1 MLLGSTLG
9 YDDMKSLFSK
19 KAKTVI
25 GLDIGTKYIKA
36 ISLDISSSSTKV
48 VSYACEPITGNAFA
62 EREIKDFDAISKA
75 LKKVKM
81 SLNDRNKYCALAVA
95 GSSVIS
101 KSVFMEPNQ
110 TDFELESQIEL
121 EADSLIP
128 YPLSEVYLDFEEL
141 RMSESHDGKVEVLL
155 SAAHRD
161 LVDTRMTLVREN
173 LFDPRIIDVESNAL
187 GEAFMRAIATDVLED
202 DVVCCVNVGASL
214 LQLTVVQNNQIIY
227 TKEHGFGL
235 NKLVQDLSLIYGVEV
250 PEVELQ
256 IHNNTTPEDW
266 YTETLPGFF
275 ANLQQHIQRSIQM
288 YTSTTNKPFPLT
300 IYLSGG
306 VTSLPNA
313 CAELDKELSIAVV
326 PLNPFAGMKISDKID
341 LEKLKSIAPQFTIA
355 VGLAIRKLESWQR

>member
-9 YDDMKSLFSK
+9 YYDMKGLFSK
-19 KAKTVI
+19 KAKTII

-36 ISLDISSSSTKV
+36 VSLDVSSSSTKV
-48 VSYACEPITGNAFA
+48 LAYACEPIAGTAFA

-75 LKKVKM
+75 LKKVKIT
-81 SLNDRNKYCALAVA
+81 LNERNKYCALAVA

-101 KSVFMEPNQ
+101 KLVFMEPDQ
-110 TDFELESQIEL
+110 SDFELESQIEL

-141 RMSESHDGKVEVLL
+141 RVSDSHEGKVEVLL

-173 LFDPRIIDVESNAL
+173 LFEPRIIDIESNAL
-187 GEAFMRAIATDVLED
+187 GEAFMKYMTDEVLED

-214 LQLTVVQNNQIIY
+214 LQLTVVQNNQVIY
-227 TKEHGFGL
+227 TKEHAFGL

-256 IHNNTTPEDW
+256 IHNNTAPEDW
-266 YTETLPGFF
+266 YTETLPSFI
-275 ANLQQHIQRSIQM
+275 ASLQQQIQRSIQM
-288 YTSTTNKPFPLT
+288 FTTTTHKPAPNT
-300 IYLSGG
+300 IYLTGG
-306 VTSLPNA
+306 VTNLPNA
-313 CAELDKELSIAVV
+313 CEELDKELAIDVV
-326 PLNPFAGMKISDKID
+326 PFNPFANMSMSDKID
-341 LEKLKSIAPQFTIA
+341 AEKLLSIAPQFTIA
-355 VGLAIRKLESWQR
+355 VGLATRKLESWQR